1 MTAKPLGP
9 GREID
14 AWCGTCKRISGH
26 RIVAMVGA
34 QPARVE
40 CIACGG
46 VHNYKPR
53 APGEKAE
60 PTGGGVV
67 RRAAPAA
74 ATRSS
79 LTKAEQ
85 ARREKEVTWE
95 KATSGKLASEF
106 RKYDVKQRWS
116 EGDLLRHAKFGDG
129 VVLRIIDAAKI
140 EVLFR
145 DGEAKTLA
153 QGMA

>member
-1 MTAKPLGP
+1 
-9 GREID
+9 
-14 AWCGTCKRISGH
+14 
-26 RIVAMVGA
+26 MVGA

-40 CIACGG
+40 CIACNG
-46 VHNYKPR
+46 VHNYRPR

-60 PTGGGVV
+60 PAGGGVV

-85 ARREKEVTWE
+85 ARREKEQTWE
-95 KATSGKLASEF
+95 KATSGKLAADF
-106 RKYDVKQRWS
+106 RKYDVKQRFA
-116 EGDLLRHAKFGDG
+116 EGELLRHAKFGDG
-129 VVLRIIDAAKI
+129 VVLRVIDAAKI

-145 DGEAKTLA
+145 DGDSRTLA
-153 QGMA
+153 QGLA

>member
-1 MTAKPLGP
+1 MIKPLSA
-9 GREID
+9 GREVD
-14 AWCGTCKRISGH
+14 AWCAKCKRISGH
-26 RIVAMVGA
+26 KIVAMMGA

-40 CIACGG
+40 CIACSS

-60 PTGGGVV
+60 STGV
-67 RRAAPAA
+67 RRAAGAA

-85 ARREKEVTWE
+85 ARREKEQQWE
-95 KATSGKLASEF
+95 KATSGKMPSEF
-106 RKYDVKQRWS
+106 RKYDVKQRFV
-116 EGDLLRHAKFGDG
+116 EGELLRHTKFGDG
-129 VVLRIIDAAKI
+129 VVVRVLDAAKI

-145 DGEAKTLA
+145 EGDSRTLA
-153 QGMA
+153 QGMT